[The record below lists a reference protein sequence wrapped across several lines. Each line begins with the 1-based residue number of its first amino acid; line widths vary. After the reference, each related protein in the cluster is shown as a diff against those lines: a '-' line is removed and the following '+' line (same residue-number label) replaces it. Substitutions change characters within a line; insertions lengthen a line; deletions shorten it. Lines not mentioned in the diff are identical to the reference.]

1 MNKLKIS
8 TRVMLLTGVLAV
20 LLVAI
25 GSLGLFGIEM
35 SNASLK
41 TVYEDRTVPAAD
53 LGILKGLITKNR
65 LYVTLTLL
73 NPSERVI
80 QERAAEIESNVD
92 KGNKIWEAYMA
103 TTLTTEEEKL
113 AHESAASRKAFVQ
126 EALKPAVAALRA
138 NDLKEAS
145 RIATDKLGPLGYA
158 VDDKLDELIKLQTD
172 VAKSEYEAATER
184 FVTIQLISII
194 SIAAGLVVCGLFG
207 YAMVKSIG
215 RQLGCEPGEAADLV
229 RSVAAG
235 DLSVHINVQPGDTS
249 SLLAQLRTM
258 QESLSKVVTSVRQ
271 NSESVAIASAEIA
284 QGNQDL
290 SQRTEQQAA
299 SLEETAASMEELSA
313 TVKQNADNA
322 RQANQLAESAST
334 VAMKG
339 GEVVGKVVDTM
350 KEINDS
356 SKKISDIISVIDGI
370 AFQTNILA
378 LNAAVEA
385 ARAGEQGRGF
395 AVVAGEVRSLAG
407 RSADAAKEIKSL
419 ISASVERVGQGT
431 ALVDEAGATMSEV
444 VHSIKRVNDIMGEI
458 SAASSEQ
465 SAGVAQVSQAVSQ
478 MDQATQQN
486 AALVEESAAAAESL
500 KNQAQQLVS
509 TVATFKLGQAQSNHQ
524 RVEPALPT
532 SSAKTSTHSKSASTT
547 TPSTTPA
554 AAAER
559 RGPNRATNVTR
570 PAFKPKAEKAA
581 APASTAPVVAQD
593 LESAKNGTDDG
604 WSSF

>member
-8 TRVMLLTGVLAV
+8 TRVMLLTGALSV
-20 LLVAI
+20 LLVAV
-25 GSLGLFGIEM
+25 GCLGLVGISM
-35 SNASLK
+35 SNSSLK

-53 LGILKGLITKNR
+53 LGILRGLITKNR
-65 LYVTLTLL
+65 LYVSMSLL
-73 NPSERVI
+73 NPSSQAI
-80 QERAAEIESNVD
+80 QERTAQIESNIE
-92 KGNKIWEAYMA
+92 KGSKIWDAYMA
-103 TTLTTEEEKL
+103 TYLTPEEEKL
-113 AHESAASRKAFVQ
+113 AKEAAAARKTQLQ
-126 EALKPAVAALRA
+126 EGLMPAVAALRA
-138 NDLKEAS
+138 NDLKEAN
-145 RIATDKLGPLGYA
+145 RITIEKLQPLGYA
-158 VDDKLDELIKLQTD
+158 ADDKLDELIKLQIGI
-172 VAKSEYEAATER
+172 AKSEYEAAVAR
-184 FVTIQLISII
+184 FEIIEMVSIG
-194 SIAAGLVVCGLFG
+194 SIAAGLIFSGLFG
-207 YAMVKSIG
+207 FAMVRSIG
-215 RQLGCEPGEAADLV
+215 RQLGCEPVEAAELV
-229 RSVAAG
+229 RSVASG
-235 DLSVHINVQPGDTS
+235 DLSVNIEVKPGDTS
-249 SLLAQLRTM
+249 SLLSQLRLM
-258 QESLSKVVTSVRQ
+258 QESLAKVVTSVRQ

-334 VAMKG
+334 VAIKG
-339 GEVVGKVVDTM
+339 GDVVGKVVDTM

-356 SKKISDIISVIDGI
+356 SKKISDIISVIDSI

-395 AVVAGEVRSLAG
+395 AVVASEVRSLAG
-407 RSADAAKEIKSL
+407 RSADAAKEIKTL
-419 ISASVERVGQGT
+419 ISASVERVEQGT
-431 ALVDEAGATMSEV
+431 VLVDEAGATMTEV

-509 TVATFKLGQAQSNHQ
+509 TVSIFKVAQGQGQVQAQPEQ
-524 RVEPALPT
+524 RRVEPVMAAK
-532 SSAKTSTHSKSASTT
+532 SSPKAS
-547 TPSTTPA
+547 PA
-554 AAAER
+554 APAER

-570 PAFKPKAEKAA
+570 PAFKQKTEKPATAA
-581 APASTAPVVAQD
+581 ATATSSATAAQEAD
-593 LESAKNGTDDG
+593 SAKNGTDDG